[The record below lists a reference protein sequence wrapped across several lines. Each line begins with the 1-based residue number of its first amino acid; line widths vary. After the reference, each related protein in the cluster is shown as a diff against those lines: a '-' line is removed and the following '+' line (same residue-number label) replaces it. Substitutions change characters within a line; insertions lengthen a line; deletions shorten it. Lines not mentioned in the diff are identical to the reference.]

1 MVRWICVGD
10 HGKAGISLS
19 MKSTGVC
26 DIEVGRVKKFLL
38 FYQKAIYKSVKILYN
53 IYRKKREVNDMLK
66 IKFEYRDEMS
76 RGEWREQECIVSSVE
91 ECKRIYGLGID
102 CDYRIISV
110 EEL

>member
-1 MVRWICVGD
+1 
-10 HGKAGISLS
+10 
-19 MKSTGVC
+19 MKSTGVWQF
-26 DIEVGRVKKFLL
+26 EVGGVKKILL
-38 FYQKAIYKSVKILYN
+38 FYQKTIYKSVKILYN
-53 IYRKKREVNDMLK
+53 IYRNKREVNGMLK
-66 IKFEYRDEMS
+66 IKFEYCDEMS